1 MLLSDEKPG
10 KLKGKERITAKIG
23 MDATSDKASTIRR
36 DQKTG
41 KNPEILKTGN

>member
-10 KLKGKERITAKIG
+10 KLKGKGRITAKIRT
-23 MDATSDKASTIRR
+23 DVTSDKAPTIGN